1 MSKEKLI
8 VILGP
13 TATGKTNLAV
23 ALAHK
28 LGGEIISAD
37 SRQVYRGMTIGT
49 GKDLKDYHCCQRDIP
64 YHLID
69 IVNPGY
75 EYNVFEF
82 QKDFIAAYNDVT
94 NRGKIPILCGGT
106 GMYLDAILKKY
117 HLHKVPTNIELRNL
131 LEKNSA
137 IELTHILEQYK
148 TPHNT
153 TDSLSRER
161 LIRAIE
167 IADYNS
173 KHHDTFTFPEFDSV
187 VFGISLDRS
196 IVREKI
202 SLRLKERLEQG
213 MIEEVKELL
222 QTYTSKQI
230 MFYGLEYKFVTRYLI
245 GEISREEMEKK
256 LEIAIHQFAKRQMTW
271 FRRMERNGTT
281 INWIDGELSKEEKL
295 KKAISILGY
304 PTSE

>member
-23 ALAHK
+23 ALAHR

-49 GKDLKDYHCCQRDIP
+49 GKDLGDYHCCQEDIP

-69 IVNPGY
+69 IVDPGY

-82 QKDFIAAYNDVT
+82 QKDFIAVYNDIIS
-94 NRGKIPILCGGT
+94 RGNTPILCGGT
-106 GMYLDAILKKY
+106 GMYIDAVLKKY
-117 HLHKVPTNIELRNL
+117 QLRKVPENMELRKVL
-131 LEKNSA
+131 GDKS
-137 IELTHILEQYK
+137 ITELTRMLEQYK
-148 TPHNT
+148 TLHNT
-153 TDSLSRER
+153 SDSLSKER

-167 IADYNS
+167 IADYDS
-173 KHHDTFTFPEFDSV
+173 KHDETFEFPDFRSV

-202 SLRLKERLEQG
+202 SLRLSERLEEG

-222 QTYTSKQI
+222 QSHSPQTI
-230 MFYGLEYKFVTRYLI
+230 MFYGLEYKFITRYLI
-245 GEISREEMEKK
+245 GEISREEMEEK
-256 LEIAIHQFAKRQMTW
+256 LRIAIHQFAKRQMTW
-271 FRRMERNGTT
+271 FRRMERKGTT
-281 INWIDGELSKEEKL
+281 INWIDGNLSKEEKL
-295 KKAISILGY
+295 IKMLSILG
-304 PTSE
+304 

>member
-49 GKDLKDYHCCQRDIP
+49 GKDIEDYYCCQKNIP

-69 IVNPGY
+69 IVDPGY

-82 QKDFIAAYNDVT
+82 QKDFIAVYNDVID
-94 NRGKIPILCGGT
+94 RGNIPILCGGT
-106 GMYLDAILKKY
+106 GMYLDSILKKY
-117 HLHKVPTNIELRNL
+117 QLHKVPDNIELRNL
-131 LEKNSA
+131 LARNSDV
-137 IELTHILEQYK
+137 ELTQILGQYK
-148 TPHNT
+148 ALHNT
-153 TDSLSRER
+153 SDNLSRER

-173 KHHDTFTFPEFDSV
+173 KHHDTFEFPAFDSV

-202 SLRLKERLEQG
+202 SLRLRERLEQG

-222 QTYTSKQI
+222 QTYSPEQI
-230 MFYGLEYKFVTRYLI
+230 MFYGLEYKFITRYLI
-245 GEISREEMEKK
+245 GAISREVMEEK

-271 FRRMERNGTT
+271 IRRMERNGIA
-281 INWIDGELSKEEKL
+281 INWIDGELPMEGKL
-295 KKAISILGY
+295 KKIASVLY
-304 PTSE
+304 